1 MKENALYIQSGG
13 PTSVINAS
21 AYGVIKACMQNP
33 DRIGRLYG
41 VKHGVIGLI
50 NDKLIDIYAMGD
62 DEIELFPRTPSMIF
76 GSCRYRIEDDS
87 DYRKIK
93 DVLERHNIRYIFYNG
108 GNGTVRA
115 CKVMKKYLESVNYRC
130 QMIVIPKT
138 VDNDISCIDHAPGF
152 PSAARHVIMSISE
165 LAHDLRTYDTDL
177 ITTVEVMGRNTGFLA
192 ASCIL
197 AGREGNGPDLI
208 YIPEVVFE
216 PEKFIGD
223 IRRIYEKKGKCF
235 VVVAE
240 GVKTREGKYL
250 FEMSD
255 NWREDNPQ
263 LNMGGISTY
272 LHRLLQE
279 HFDCKIRC
287 MDLGLMQRC
296 AVHDASEVD
305 IEEAIAVGKEAVNAA
320 LNGADGMMISIRR
333 VSNFPYVMEL
343 VQVPIDEVVK
353 EDATLPLSYLNE
365 DKNYIRPEFLDYIEP
380 LVGELPSYAKLKRAK
395 EELTDS
401 NT

>member
-1 MKENALYIQSGG
+1 MEKNALYIQSGG

-21 AYGVIKACMQNP
+21 AYGVIKACVRHP

-50 NDKLIDIYAMGD
+50 NNQLIDIYAMGRE
-62 DEIELFPRTPSMIF
+62 EIELLPRTPSMIF
-76 GSCRYRIEDDS
+76 GSSRYRIKGDS
-87 DYRKIK
+87 DFKK
-93 DVLERHNIRYIFYNG
+93 VKSVLEKYNIRFIFFNG

-115 CKVMKKYLESVNYRC
+115 CKVMKRYLESVHYEC

-138 VDNDISCIDHAPGF
+138 VDNDISCIDHAPGY
-152 PSAARHVIMSISE
+152 PSAARYVIMSVSE
-165 LAHDLRTYDTDL
+165 LAHDLQTYDTDL

-192 ASCIL
+192 ASCIM
-197 AGREGNGPDLI
+197 AGKAGNGPDLI
-208 YIPEVVFE
+208 YIPEVEFE
-216 PEKFIGD
+216 PEKFIED
-223 IRRIYEKKGKCF
+223 IRRIYKKKGKCF

-240 GVKTREGKYL
+240 GVKTRGGKYL

-263 LNMGGISTY
+263 LNMGGISNY

-279 HFDCKIRC
+279 HFNCKIRC

-296 AVHDASEVD
+296 AVHDASEID
-305 IEEAIAVGKEAVNAA
+305 IEEAIEVGKEAVEAA
-320 LNGADGMMISIRR
+320 LEGADGVMVSIRR
-333 VSNFPYVMEL
+333 LSNFPYTKEL
-343 VQVPIDEVVK
+343 VQISVEEVVK
-353 EDATLPLSYLNE
+353 EDAKLPLSYLNR

-380 LVGELPSYAKLKRAK
+380 LVGELPAYAKLKRVTK
-395 EELTDS
+395 
-401 NT
+401 N